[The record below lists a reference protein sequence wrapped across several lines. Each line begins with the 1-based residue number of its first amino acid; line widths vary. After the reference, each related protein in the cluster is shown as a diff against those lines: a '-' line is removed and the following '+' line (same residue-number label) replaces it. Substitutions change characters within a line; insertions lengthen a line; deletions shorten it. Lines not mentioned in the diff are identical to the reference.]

1 MCGRE
6 KREIE
11 IDGEERRWRR
21 ERKREREK
29 ERERERKRVR
39 ASVLI
44 YRFEMANNE
53 CDNVAGP
60 MPGPLIHVRLANC
73 RFRVIIAHHTFA

>member
-1 MCGRE
+1 MCVWEREERDRDRWRGEEME
-6 KREIE
+6 KREKE
-11 IDGEERRWRR
+11 R
-21 ERKREREK
+21 ER

>member
-1 MCGRE
+1 VCERE

-21 ERKREREK
+21 ERKRERE
-29 ERERERKRVR
+29 RKRVR

-44 YRFEMANNE
+44 YRFEMGNNE